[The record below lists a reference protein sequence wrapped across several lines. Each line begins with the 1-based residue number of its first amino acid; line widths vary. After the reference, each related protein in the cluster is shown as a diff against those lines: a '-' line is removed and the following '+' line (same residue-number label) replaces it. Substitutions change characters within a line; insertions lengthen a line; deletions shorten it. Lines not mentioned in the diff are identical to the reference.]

1 LQLLANAKQFGREI
15 SELKMKLAEKDAEL
29 AGGFWAPSTL
39 ALGELP
45 TRVPPL
51 NLPGQRPGSSGAKL
65 APLEAVSSNKQ
76 PVVSGGL

>member
-1 LQLLANAKQFGREI
+1 MHLQLLANAKQFGREI

-29 AGGFWAPSTL
+29 AGGFGAPSSL

-51 NLPGQRPGSSGAKL
+51 NLHGQRPGSSGAKL
-65 APLEAVSSNKQ
+65 APLDALGPSK
-76 PVVSGGL
+76 